1 MDENLASKYCY
12 LNTFYLKIYLG
23 HEGARTQVALR
34 TIDQDHPGPL
44 ACTNSVSG
52 HLYKNAGR
60 PALTVNAEPQATR
73 SRYFRSA
80 SALALVFSHY
90 RPPLFCR
97 HTQGGKFRSLVSERT
112 ACCFFL
118 WAKERISDVLF
129 SKERI
134 AILLYFKEHWEKI
147 AHGRFFVKND
157 GSESLLGIIRG
168 KAVKNCQKLGES

>member
-23 HEGARTQVALR
+23 HEGARTQVALG

-60 PALTVNAEPQATR
+60 PALTVNAEPQATQ

-112 ACCFFL
+112 ACCCFFC
-118 WAKERISDVLF
+118 ERKSELVMCSF
-129 SKERI
+129 PK
-134 AILLYFKEHWEKI
+134 
-147 AHGRFFVKND
+147 
-157 GSESLLGIIRG
+157 SESLFCSILKSNGR
-168 KAVKNCQKLGES
+168 KSLTVAFL

>member
-23 HEGARTQVALR
+23 HEGARTQVAIR

-112 ACCFFL
+112 ACCFFC
-118 WAKERISDVLF
+118 ERKSELVMCPF
-129 SKERI
+129 PK
-134 AILLYFKEHWEKI
+134 
-147 AHGRFFVKND
+147 
-157 GSESLLGIIRG
+157 SESLFCFILKSNGR
-168 KAVKNCQKLGES
+168 KSLTVAFL